1 MIQTGIESR
10 IKIQEI
16 ISNQLPEY
24 VLDESPKALDFL
36 KQYYISQEY
45 QGGPVD
51 IAENL
56 DQYLKVDNL
65 TPEVVVGFTTLSSDI
80 GSDDNIIS
88 VPNTKG
94 FPEKYGL
101 LKIDD
106 EIITYTGVTTN
117 TFTGCIRGFSGI
129 TSYHHDLNAEE
140 LVFSDTT
147 ADSHTSN
154 SPVNNLSS
162 LFLKEFYKKLKS
174 TYTPGFENRVFNSEV
189 DAGNFIKESRSFYE
203 SKGTN
208 DSFRILFNVL
218 FGETPR
224 IINLEEY
231 LIKPSDAKFIRKEI
245 CIAEA
250 ISGDPAKIIG
260 QTLTKSTDPTTNASI
275 SSVEIF
281 TKDQKVYY
289 KVGLFVGYGDNS
301 NVQGNFIITPNSKV
315 LENVSI
321 GASIISVDSTI
332 GFNQTGIVYSGDNTI
347 TYVDKSINQFLGCSG
362 VVGVITA
369 TDNIFS
375 DDTYFSYEDGDITKK
390 VVLRLTGVLSNFVQK
405 SDSIS
410 VNEGQILGVKSIG
423 TLIENPEQN
432 KTYTEIF
439 ANSWIYNTS
448 SSIEIDSFV
457 GGSNPT
463 GVILKT
469 SVDRSQLKKGDRV
482 EFIDEQ
488 TNNVIYPTDT
498 SDIPFVN
505 ADIRSNLVS
514 IGNLSSFS
522 PNEGQFIKLR
532 RKINKAN
539 SSSVDFKYENNS
551 IISDVQNMYVDD
563 DNFAY
568 IASNSLP
575 SWGNGLTNSYAYQI
589 KEKIK
594 SASISS
600 SGSIIDFD
608 IDTGLYSTI
617 FFDTPVPFISGEK
630 VQYTPSGEPLKGLE
644 EGSYY
649 IKIVSNSDGK
659 KIKLYRSPSF
669 LVSDA
674 NSIQFKSTTS
684 ELETHTFTLY
694 SQKSRI
700 INPQKIL
707 KKFSLN
713 PNIKDGIGKETVS
726 GSIGMLI
733 NGVEISNYKTFD
745 KVYYGPIENVKV
757 LNGGFNFD
765 VINTPYIGVST
776 SAGTT
781 SLVLPVITGT
791 VTDIIID
798 KQDFDIKEVLSIN
811 ITGGNGSGGSF
822 EPVLNRRRREILFDA
837 RTTTQGGGISTTT
850 NQLTFLSNHNITNGQ
865 KITYRNSGN
874 QSVVI
879 GLGLSTLSDNANYFA
894 KVDNN
899 TTIQLF
905 NTFDDYLNGN
915 NQISFATTSISGIH
929 KFLTEFSTNT
939 VSEVKIIEGGS
950 FTNRK
955 VLVKPTGI
963 STSKYTINFNNH
975 GFSSGEI
982 VEYSPVV
989 GLGTTQPQ
997 TISGL
1002 TTTNQ
1007 YFILRND
1014 EKSFRVCDAGIGGT
1028 NTTNYDQNNFVK
1040 FSSVGTGFQQFK
1052 YPDIKANI
1060 EFTTVGIATST
1071 QIQSITATPVV
1082 KGSIEEIYV
1091 YDPGTGYGSN
1101 ILNFEK
1107 KPSFTIK
1114 NGRDAQ
1120 IVPIIVNGSINETNI
1135 QFGGYEYFSTPD
1147 LIVSDPT
1154 NAGSGAKLRAIVTNE
1169 RITGVNIVNAGIGY
1183 STSSTIKV
1191 IPSGTG
1197 EILEA
1202 SIRELTSNQVEKLNT
1217 PEYEILKDNNDEL
1230 SYSVTGYFKDLQ
1242 SSFNDTNSTLSN
1254 IIGWAYDG
1262 NPIYGP
1268 YSIVDPENISSGIK
1282 TMTSGYTKNVS
1293 NVYDRPSISD
1303 FPLGFFVE
1311 DYSFNN
1317 QNGTLDKNNGIFAKT
1332 KDFPNGVYA
1341 YYASIDAIT
1350 GEPQFPYF
1358 IGNSFRSNTID
1369 ENESLNQKF
1378 DFDNS
1383 SLSRNT
1389 LGYKILESN
1398 AHNDFIIEN
1407 NKIVDQQINVEH
1419 ISEGSIS
1426 GISVINSG
1434 DDYKVNDLL
1443 NFNNDDTN
1451 GGGIYAKI
1459 SSLKGRNVDRI
1470 DTSYEVYNDAVF
1482 TWRGDDKVTIT
1493 ISPFHTLL
1501 DKDYVSISG
1510 FSTSNLSILNGY
1522 YKINVPSI
1530 SNVGLTTEIVSSGAA
1545 TTEIYVTQIPSG
1557 VSVGSSIGIGTETLE
1572 ILNVYQDKNV
1582 FRVNRSLP
1590 GTAHTIGV
1598 AVSFKPKTLIIDQKI
1613 DYFDSK
1619 VNNKVY
1625 FNPQESVGFGTVAGI
1640 GYNVTYSFGEEV
1652 IVGSIPTQRISIKDH
1667 PFETNQ
1673 RLTFNRNGNAN
1684 ISISTSPTGTPF
1696 NLPTTVYAVNKSPST
1711 IGIKT
1716 SLTSGEVFFISGGD
1730 NVDDYYFDTHNT
1742 QQLGKVEKILS
1753 TVSISTSHYHG
1764 LIKGDLIAM
1773 NVDPNLSVGIGTS
1786 IAVRLKRNL
1795 FTNNL
1800 QINPIGFN
1808 SLGINTISN
1817 QINIENHGLETGDK
1831 VYYESDS
1838 ISSGLD
1844 TGSYFVYR
1852 VNSDNIKLSHS
1863 NINANKNPPV
1873 VVSIGGTGG
1882 SSQTISLINPRIQ
1895 SVLNNNLVF
1904 DLTDSSLEGYSFKL
1918 YYDRDFNNEFIS
1930 TGSTETFSISSVGT
1944 IGVTNN
1950 ASITINNSPGLPK
1963 KLYYSLEKSGYI
1975 SSSDK
1980 DVNNFSEILFIDSA
1994 YNKTYNVFGIGSTT
2008 FQISLQ
2014 ESPEKLTYTSS
2025 ECDNL
2030 EYTTTSIS
2038 ASGPVND
2045 LKLISGGSQYKKL
2058 PTLSNVSTV
2067 NGTNL
2072 SVSLKSDNIGSI
2084 KETRS
2089 INEKFEYSSD
2099 KTLNPRVF
2107 ISPKI
2112 ILKDSNTIGIVTITS
2127 GGSGYTSPPQI
2138 IIINNDTRTE
2148 VKNGVIR
2155 TEITG
2160 NSITNLIIDV
2170 LPKGISDQ
2178 SAELFTV
2185 NNTNGISIKQVN
2197 SEENSGIFTCILTT
2211 PSLGFDEDVFSVN
2224 EEVFIEGIQKSSTTG
2239 DGFNS
2244 SDYGYKF
2251 LKVVKYENKLTPG
2264 LFDDQVTISIAG
2276 LGTNVGVAKTIQDS
2290 FGNIIAKKDYPT
2302 FSVSLSTSGFEIGET
2317 LISNGIERN
2326 LKVTDYDSSGSLKVL
2341 GTYNLSVNETIVGKS
2356 SGNIATIESL
2366 INYDGIFEIKF
2377 SNRKNQGWEKQT
2389 GKLSE
2394 DHQVLADNDYYQ
2406 SLSYSIKSRQQW
2418 NDIRTPV
2425 NSLVH
2430 SIGIKNFA
2438 DTEIISDGDERVGI
2452 TSSSNVTTIIRDFT
2466 DEKRVDTINN
2476 FDFVK
2481 DIDLVEDKSKFLELK
2496 NKKLTN
2502 YQLSISN
2509 IGLRIDDIKE
2519 QFSNLEDDPYPY
2531 TNITKIDDE
2540 DTYNNY
2546 LFKVSDT
2553 SGKNQ
2558 VQLTSLLFLNNSVN
2572 TNKNNIAILEK
2583 QSLVNVGSGFTTID
2597 GEQYGD
2603 FSIETDEFND
2613 KYIRFTPKDPFNT
2626 EYDIKYIDKKFN
2638 NENIGVGTT
2647 TIGFIDITSRSQE
2660 ILTGTTDNIIGVS
2673 TDKFVSF
2680 HVNAQIYTEVTKD
2693 MNFVELYVTHDGID
2707 TNISEFY
2714 FDTEDFSRSS
2724 NLLGHFD
2731 SNIDSGSFNLNYT
2744 NDTDEDVI
2752 VKTHIVGFGT
2762 KNLSDSVGIGT
2773 FRYRL
2778 LNQPEGNERSAI
2790 YESGVST
2797 TTSGVSTSF
2806 LRLNK
2811 NNFDSARS
2819 LVEVS
2824 IGSTKSIHQVLM
2836 VQDTTDIYTQEYS
2849 LLSIGSTSGES
2860 SPLGV
2865 GTFGGEY
2872 SGDDI
2877 LVKFY
2882 PDSNFIGDI
2891 RINSY
2896 SECLYTTVDFI
2907 NQAPNLIYGNS
2918 IETVNTGAYL
2928 AINGDRINKK
2938 DFVLRS
2944 KTTPIFAKSFNPS
2957 DANILNLSTGVF
2969 SINNHFFSNGE
2980 ELIYTPKSTFVG
2992 VGSTP
2997 MMYQNGSTVAELPS
3011 KVFAIV
3017 DNDNS
3022 FSISTVKSGTAVIF
3036 TSVGEGNS
3044 HEFSMA
3050 KRNEKAIIT
3059 INDVAQYPI
3068 IFAKVSQTLSGNG
3081 GSISES
3087 STIFSL
3093 SGITTIYPLDILRV
3107 DDEYMKVVN
3116 VGLGTTNIGPISN
3129 SGTETLVEVERG
3141 FVGSSGTSH
3150 TDSTLSRIYKGS
3162 YNIVGDKIFFTQ
3174 SPRGNPN
3181 IIRKDNNLV
3190 FQTSKFSGRVFL
3202 RKNYTTNSVY
3212 DDISREFNGID
3223 RKFTLT
3229 IDGENTAGIGVSGG
3243 NGLVFINGIFQAP
3256 TTINNPS
3263 NNFSIIEQ
3271 STPTGISSIVFSG
3284 IRTEISDAS
3293 SIFISDS
3300 DVNQNQ
3306 IPRGGIIVSLGST
3319 EGIGYAPLA
3328 GAAVTAVVGAGGS
3341 IVSAGLGIT
3350 DDNGSGY
3357 NGLVSIEVNVVDIE
3371 YDHKF
3376 VSSGI
3381 SSITD
3386 DTGSTH
3392 TATNAVYNSV
3402 SGDLTLTILN
3412 HGLTTSNTIGIA
3424 TDGLVFTCSKNSH
3437 ATNHPYP
3444 RAISKTKLRRGESGG
3459 DPIHNQQVSIAATT
3473 LNTVQ
3478 INVGPGGGA
3487 GAGAT
3492 ISVAS
3497 IGVGGTLSFNVGSAG
3512 TNYVNPEIFVS
3523 EPTYE
3528 NLEVQGISRIGVGAT
3543 TDTGIGL
3550 LVSIDVDPSS
3560 VTGIGS
3566 TYFGV
3571 SNYFISRSGYSFRK
3585 GDVFKP
3591 VGLVTAK
3598 GLTSPISE
3606 FKFTVLETFSDNFG
3620 SWQFGE
3626 LDYIDSIKNYQDGT
3640 RIRFPLFYTGASL
3653 SFETSE
3659 DSIIELQNI
3668 LIVIINGVIQEP
3680 GSSYQFTGGSTFSFS
3695 VPPKPEDK
3703 IDIFFYRG
3711 TRNEDDLLVNNIIP
3725 TLERGDDIR
3734 VFRNDTI
3741 PETVTQNQRKIFDV
3755 SFADKFE
3762 TNLYVDQGIDEI
3774 NSKPLSWT
3782 KQKTDRI
3789 VNGAFVP
3796 KTRQSIISQ
3805 IYPTAKIIKDITTSD
3820 SSIFVDDV
3828 SNFNYG
3834 VSLEGPYQKMKGIVV
3849 DGKVSTAANITS
3861 TINTEGLVTSLTVID
3876 GGSGYIYNLPNSI
3889 IANVNPSDGVNND
3902 QFGIAVA
3909 VGNDKIYVGADYNTT
3924 QYGAVYSYNLD
3935 GTVQNKI
3942 TASDTSS
3949 GAQFGCSIAVGN
3961 DRIIIGA
3968 EGKNSNQG
3976 VVYIFNLS
3984 ENQLGIITASDGAAG
3999 DYFGY
4004 AVAVGSNKIFVGA
4017 PHDDDDGTSSGAVY
4031 VYNLDGT
4038 GEVKITASDAATGD
4052 NFGGSVAVGS
4062 NEIVV
4067 GAAGRDDNGN
4077 GSGAVYVYNLDGTGE
4092 VKITASDA
4100 GILHLFGSSV
4110 AVGSNK
4116 IIVGSPG
4123 ESTSGT
4129 YSGSVYVYDL
4139 DGTNELKITASD
4151 AAAGDE
4157 FGKSVAVGS
4166 NKIIVGAPDDDDNG
4180 TSSGSV
4186 YIYNLDGT
4194 GEIKINAGGS
4204 ANDDEFGSAVAAS
4217 NTKIVVGAPGGFG
4230 ADVTGF
4236 AYIYNN
4242 GDQNIVDVKFSSP
4255 PIIGPGIGTTA
4266 TATVSIGPDGSLT
4279 TPITI
4284 TNPGFGYTVEPKT
4297 ITPLPDSNI
4306 ETVNNIEFIKGFS
4319 GIITGITTTSG
4330 SSGHSLALK
4339 LFLNTGTINFG
4350 NDLKVGYPIFV
4361 KNTIIG
4367 SGVTSVGDSNA
4378 NVVGIGTTF
4387 LDNIYYI
4394 HQLSRFGD
4402 HVGIVT
4408 CNIDSGT
4415 DITGLSISGDYVGEF
4430 SWGLFTSITR
4440 SSTPISIGV
4449 TGKTVDVGLSTFPT
4463 IQRRG
4468 EGLRLTGSLIENL
4481 TS

>member
-10 IKIQEI
+10 VKIQDI

-24 VLDESPKALDFL
+24 VLDESPKALEFL

-80 GSDDNIIS
+80 GSDDNTIS

-94 FPEKYGL
+94 FPEQYGL
-101 LKIDD
+101 LKIDN

-154 SPVNNLSS
+154 SSVQNLSS

-174 TYTPGFENRVFNSEV
+174 TYTPGFENRVFNPEL

-203 SKGTN
+203 SKGTD

-231 LIKPSDAKFIRKEI
+231 LIKPSDARFIRKEI

-281 TKDQKVYY
+281 TRDQKVYY

-332 GFNQTGIVYSGDNTI
+332 GFGQAGTVYSGNNTI
-347 TYVDKSINQFLGCSG
+347 AYVDKSINQFLGCSG
-362 VVGVITA
+362 VVDTITA

-375 DDTYFSYEDGDITKK
+375 DDTYFSYEDGDVTKQ

-405 SDSIS
+405 SNSIS

-448 SSIEIDSFV
+448 SSIEIDSFI

-469 SVDRSQLKKGDRV
+469 SVDRSQLKRGDRV

-498 SDIPFVN
+498 SDLPFVN
-505 ADIRSNLVS
+505 ADITSNSVF

-522 PNEGQFIKLR
+522 PNEGQSIKLR

-539 SSSVDFKYENNS
+539 SAFVDFKYQNNS

-563 DNFAY
+563 NNFAY

-575 SWGNGLTNSYAYQI
+575 SWGNELTNSYAYQI

-600 SGSIIDFD
+600 SSGSIVDLD
-608 IDTGLYSTI
+608 VNTGLYSTI

-630 VQYTPSGEPLKGLE
+630 VQYTSSGELLKGLE
-644 EGSYY
+644 YGSYY
-649 IKIVSNSDGK
+649 VKIVPNSGGK
-659 KIKLYRSPSF
+659 KIKLFSSPSF
-669 LVSDA
+669 LISDA
-674 NSIQFKSTTS
+674 NAVQFKSTTS
-684 ELETHTFTLY
+684 VLETHTFTLF

-713 PNIKDGIGKETVS
+713 PNIKDGIGEETVP

-745 KVYYGPIENVKV
+745 KVYYGPIKNVKV
-757 LNGGFNFD
+757 LNGGSNFD
-765 VINTPYIGVST
+765 VINNPYIGVST

-781 SLVLPVITGT
+781 SLVLPVITGK
-791 VTDIIID
+791 VTDILVD

-811 ITGGNGSGGSF
+811 VTGGNGSGGSF
-822 EPVLNRRRREILFDA
+822 EPVLIKRKREILFDA
-837 RTTTQGGGISTTT
+837 RTTAQGGGISTST
-850 NQLTFLSNHNITNGQ
+850 NQLTFLSDHNISNGQ
-865 KITYRNSGN
+865 KITYRNNGN

-879 GLGLSTLSDNANYFA
+879 GVGSSTLSDNANYFA

-899 TTIQLF
+899 TTIKLF
-905 NTFDDYLNGN
+905 NTFDDYSNET
-915 NQISFATTSISGIH
+915 NQISFATTSISGVH
-929 KFLTEFSTNT
+929 KFLTELSTNT
-939 VSEVKIIEGGS
+939 ISEVKIIEGGS

-955 VLVKPTGI
+955 LLVKPTGI
-963 STSKYTINFNNH
+963 STSQNSINFDNH
-975 GFSSGEI
+975 GFLSGEI
-982 VEYSPVV
+982 VEYSTVV

-1007 YFILRND
+1007 YFILRSD

-1060 EFTTVGIATST
+1060 EFTTVGISTLT
-1071 QIQSITATPVV
+1071 QIQSITATPIV

-1091 YDPGTGYGSN
+1091 YEPGTEYGSN
-1101 ILNFEK
+1101 IFNFEK
-1107 KPSFTIK
+1107 KPSFTVK

-1120 IVPIIVNGSINETNI
+1120 ISPVIVNGSINEINM
-1135 QFGGYEYFSTPD
+1135 QFGGYEYFSIPD

-1169 RITGVNIVNAGIGY
+1169 RITGANIINAGIGY

-1191 IPSGTG
+1191 VPSGDG
-1197 EILEA
+1197 EILDA
-1202 SIRELTSNQVEKLNT
+1202 SIRELTCNQVEKFNT
-1217 PEYEILKDNNDEL
+1217 LQNEILKDENDEL
-1230 SYSVTGYFKDLQ
+1230 SYSVSGYFKDLQ
-1242 SSFNDTNSTLSN
+1242 SSFNDTDSTLSN

-1282 TMTSGYTKNVS
+1282 TMTSGYAKNAS
-1293 NVYDRPSISD
+1293 NVYNRPSTSD

-1311 DYSFNN
+1311 DYSFNSE
-1317 QNGTLDKNNGIFAKT
+1317 NGTLDKNNGAFVRT
-1332 KDFPNGVYA
+1332 EDFPNGVYA
-1341 YYASIDAIT
+1341 YYASIDSIT

-1369 ENESLNQKF
+1369 ENQSLNQEF
-1378 DFDNS
+1378 DFNNS

-1389 LGYKILESN
+1389 LGYKIIELN
-1398 AHNDFIIEN
+1398 ASNDFLIEN
-1407 NKIVDQQINVEH
+1407 DAIKQQQVSVDH

-1434 DDYKVNDLL
+1434 DNYKVNDLL
-1443 NFNNDDTN
+1443 NFDNDDTN
-1451 GGGIYAKI
+1451 GGGIYAKVL
-1459 SSLKGRNVDRI
+1459 SLKGRGIDRI

-1482 TWRGDDKVTIT
+1482 TWRGDDKVNIT

-1501 DKDYVSISG
+1501 DNDYISISG
-1510 FSTSNLSILNGY
+1510 FSTSNLSILNGF
-1522 YKINVPSI
+1522 YKINVPPI
-1530 SNVGLTTEIVSSGAA
+1530 PNVGLTTEIASSGAA
-1545 TTEIYVTQIPSG
+1545 TTEIYVTQVPPG

-1572 ILNVYQDKNV
+1572 ILNVYPDKNV
-1582 FRVNRSLP
+1582 FRVNRGLP
-1590 GTAHTIGV
+1590 GTGHTIGV
-1598 AVSFKPKTLIIDQKI
+1598 AVSFKPKTFIIDKKV
-1613 DYFDSK
+1613 DYFESK

-1625 FNPQESVGFGTVAGI
+1625 FNPQESVGFGTTAGT
-1640 GYNVTYSFGEEV
+1640 GRKVSYSFGEE
-1652 IVGSIPTQRISIKDH
+1652 IITGSIPTQRISIKNH

-1673 RLTFNRNGNAN
+1673 RITFNQNGNSV
-1684 ISISTSPTGTPF
+1684 ISISTSPTGTQF
-1696 NLPTTVYAVNKSPST
+1696 DLPTTVYAVNKSPST

-1716 SLTSGEVFFISGGD
+1716 TLTSDEVFFVAGGD
-1730 NVDDYYFDTHNT
+1730 NVDDYYFDTNNV
-1742 QQLGKVEKILS
+1742 QKLAKVEKILS
-1753 TVSISTSHYHG
+1753 TVSISTSYYHG
-1764 LIKGDLIAM
+1764 LIKGDSITM
-1773 NVDPNLSVGIGTS
+1773 DINPNLSVGIGTS
-1786 IAVRLKRNL
+1786 TAVRLNRNL

-1817 QINIENHGLETGDK
+1817 QITIENHGLETGDK

-1838 ISSGLD
+1838 VSSGLD

-1852 VNSDNIKLSHS
+1852 VNSDSIKLGHS
-1863 NINANKNPPV
+1863 NINVNQNPPV
-1873 VVSIGGTGG
+1873 VVSIGETGG

-1895 SVLNNNLVF
+1895 SVSNNNLVF

-1918 YYDRDFNNEFIS
+1918 YYDKDFNNEFIS
-1930 TGSTETFSISSVGT
+1930 TGSTETFSISNVGT
-1944 IGVTNN
+1944 IGITTN
-1950 ASITINNSPGLPK
+1950 ASITINSSSELPK

-2014 ESPEKLTYTSS
+2014 KSPEKLTYTSS

-2038 ASGPVND
+2038 ASGPVNNV
-2045 LKLISGGSQYKKL
+2045 KLISGGSQYKKL
-2058 PTLSNVSTV
+2058 PSLSNVNTI
-2067 NGTNL
+2067 NGKNL
-2072 SVSLKSDNIGSI
+2072 SVSLKSNSIGLV

-2099 KTLNPRVF
+2099 KTLNPKVF

-2127 GGSGYTSPPQI
+2127 GGSGYTLPPTI
-2138 IIINNDTRTE
+2138 VIINSGTRTE
-2148 VKNGVIR
+2148 VKNGVI
-2155 TEITG
+2155 EAKLTG
-2160 NSITNLIIDV
+2160 NSITDLIIDV
-2170 LPKGISDQ
+2170 PPKGISDQ
-2178 SAELFTV
+2178 SAELFAI
-2185 NNTNGISIKQVN
+2185 NNTNGISITKVESQ
-2197 SEENSGIFTCILTT
+2197 ENSGIFTCILTT
-2211 PSLGFDEDVFSVN
+2211 PSLGFDENVFSVG
-2224 EEVFIEGIQKSSTTG
+2224 EEVFVEGIQKSSTTG

-2251 LKVVKYENKLTPG
+2251 FKVVKYENKLTPG

-2302 FSVSLSTSGFEIGET
+2302 FSLLLSPSGFEIGEA
-2317 LISNGIERN
+2317 LISDGIETD
-2326 LKVTDYDSSGSLKVL
+2326 LKVTDYDDSGSLKVL
-2341 GTYNLSVNETIVGKS
+2341 GTYDLSVNEIIVGKS
-2356 SGNIATIESL
+2356 SGNVATIESL
-2366 INYDGIFEIKF
+2366 TPYDGIFEIKF
-2377 SNRKNQGWEKQT
+2377 SNRKNQGWENQT

-2394 DHQVLADNDYYQ
+2394 NYQVLADNDYYQ
-2406 SLSYSIKSRQQW
+2406 NLSYSVKSKQQW
-2418 NDIRTPV
+2418 NDIRTPI

-2438 DTEIISDGDERVGI
+2438 DTEIISDGDGRVGI
-2452 TSSSNVTTIIRDFT
+2452 ESSSDATTIIRDYIS
-2466 DEKRVDTINN
+2466 EKRVDTINS
-2476 FDFVK
+2476 FDFVR
-2481 DIDLVEDKSKFLELK
+2481 DIDLVSNKSKFLKLK

-2502 YQLSISN
+2502 YQESISN
-2509 IGLRIDDIKE
+2509 VGLKIDDIKE
-2519 QFSNLEDDPYPY
+2519 QFSNFEDEPLPYI
-2531 TNITKIDDE
+2531 NILKINDE
-2540 DTYNNY
+2540 DIYNNY
-2546 LFKVSDT
+2546 LFKVSDV

-2558 VQLTSLLFLNNSVN
+2558 VQLTSLLFLNNSTN
-2572 TNKNNIAILEK
+2572 TNENNIAFLEK
-2583 QSLVNVGSGFTTID
+2583 QSLVNVGSGFTTTD

-2603 FSIETDEFND
+2603 FSIEIDEFGD
-2613 KYIRFTPKDPFNT
+2613 KYVRFTPKDAFNT
-2626 EYDIKYIDKKFN
+2626 EYDIKYIDKEFN

-2647 TIGFIDITSRSQE
+2647 SIGFIDITSRSQE
-2660 ILTGTTDNIIGVS
+2660 ILTGTTINVIGVS

-2680 HVNAQIYTEVTKD
+2680 HVNAQVYKEVTNE

-2752 VKTHIVGFGT
+2752 VKTRIVGFGT

-2773 FRYRL
+2773 FRYKL
-2778 LNQPEGNERSAI
+2778 LNQPEGSERSAI

-2824 IGSTKSIHQVLM
+2824 IGSTKSIHQVMM
-2836 VQDTTDIYTQEYS
+2836 VQDNTDIYTQQYS

-2860 SPLGV
+2860 TPLGI

-2882 PDSNFIGDI
+2882 PDSNFTGDI

-2918 IETVNTGAYL
+2918 VETVNTKSYL
-2928 AINGDRINKK
+2928 AINGDRINKE

-2944 KTTPIFAKSFNPS
+2944 KTIPIFAKSFNPS
-2957 DANILNLSTGVF
+2957 DVDILNLSTGVF
-2969 SINNHFFSNGE
+2969 SIDNHFFSNGE

-2997 MMYQNGSTVAELPS
+2997 MMYKNGSAVAQLPS
-3011 KVFAIV
+3011 QVFAV
-3017 DNDNS
+3017 VNNNNS
-3022 FSISTVKSGTAVIF
+3022 FSISTVKSGTAVTF

-3059 INDVAQYPI
+3059 INNVAQYPI
-3068 IFAKVSQTLSGNG
+3068 AFAKVSQTLSGNG

-3087 STIFSL
+3087 ATIFSL

-3141 FVGSSGTSH
+3141 FVGSSGASH

-3162 YNIVGDKIFFTQ
+3162 YNIVGDSIFFTK

-3181 IIRKDNNLV
+3181 VSRRDNNLV
-3190 FQTSKFSGRVFL
+3190 FETSKFSGRVFL
-3202 RKNYTTNSVY
+3202 RKNYATNSVY
-3212 DDISREFNGID
+3212 DDISREFTGIG
-3223 RKFTLT
+3223 RTFTLT
-3229 IDGENTAGIGVSGG
+3229 VGGANTAGIGVSGG
-3243 NGLVFINGIFQAP
+3243 NGLLFINGVFQTP
-3256 TTINNPS
+3256 TTTNNPL

-3271 STPTGISSIVFSG
+3271 TSPTGISSIVFSG
-3284 IRTEISDAS
+3284 IRTETSDANSVFS
-3293 SIFISDS
+3293 SES

-3357 NGLVSIEVNVVDIE
+3357 NGLVSIGVTVVDIE
-3371 YDHKF
+3371 YNYKF
-3376 VSSGI
+3376 VSSGT

-3386 DTGSTH
+3386 DENNTY

-3424 TDGLVFTCSKNSH
+3424 TDGLVFTCSKDSH

-3459 DPIHNQQVSIAATT
+3459 DPIHNQQVSIASTT

-3550 LVSIDVDPSS
+3550 LVSVDVDPSP

-3566 TYFGV
+3566 TYFEV

-3606 FKFTVLETFSDNFG
+3606 FEFTVLETFSDNFG

-3640 RIRFPLFYTGASL
+3640 RIRFPLFYNGSIL
-3653 SFETSE
+3653 SFEKP
-3659 DSIIELQNI
+3659 DNSIIELENI
-3668 LIVIINGVIQEP
+3668 LIVIINGIIQDP
-3680 GSSYQFTGGSTFSFS
+3680 GSSYQFEGGTSFSFS
-3695 VPPKPEDK
+3695 VAPKPEDK
-3703 IDIFFYRG
+3703 IDVFFYRG
-3711 TRNEDDLLVNNIIP
+3711 TRGEDDLVVDDVIP

-3734 VFRNDTI
+3734 VFKNDTI
-3741 PETVTQNQRKIFDV
+3741 LETITQDQRTVFDV
-3755 SFADKFE
+3755 SFSDKFE
-3762 TNLYVDQGIDEI
+3762 TNLYVDQGIDEV
-3774 NSKPLSWT
+3774 NLKPISWT

-3789 VNGAFVP
+3789 INGVFVH
-3796 KTRQSIISQ
+3796 KTRKSTIAQ

-3820 SSIFVDDV
+3820 ASIFVDDI

-3834 VSLEGPYQKMKGIVV
+3834 VSAEGPYQNMKGIIV
-3849 DGKVSTAANITS
+3849 DGKLDPSPANITAS
-3861 TINTEGLVTSLTVID
+3861 IGVGGTVSALTIVD
-3876 GGSGYIYNLPNSI
+3876 GGNE
-3889 IANVNPSDGVNND
+3889 
-3902 QFGIAVA
+3902 
-3909 VGNDKIYVGADYNTT
+3909 YVG
-3924 QYGAVYSYNLD
+3924 S
-3935 GTVQNKI
+3935 TVDIKFQ
-3942 TASDTSS
+3942 SPL
-3949 GAQFGCSIAVGN
+3949 Q
-3961 DRIIIGA
+3961 IG
-3968 EGKNSNQG
+3968 
-3976 VVYIFNLS
+3976 V
-3984 ENQLGIITASDGAAG
+3984 
-3999 DYFGY
+3999 
-4004 AVAVGSNKIFVGA
+4004 
-4017 PHDDDDGTSSGAVY
+4017 
-4031 VYNLDGT
+4031 
-4038 GEVKITASDAATGD
+4038 
-4052 NFGGSVAVGS
+4052 
-4062 NEIVV
+4062 
-4067 GAAGRDDNGN
+4067 
-4077 GSGAVYVYNLDGTGE
+4077 
-4092 VKITASDA
+4092 
-4100 GILHLFGSSV
+4100 
-4110 AVGSNK
+4110 
-4116 IIVGSPG
+4116 
-4123 ESTSGT
+4123 
-4129 YSGSVYVYDL
+4129 
-4139 DGTNELKITASD
+4139 
-4151 AAAGDE
+4151 
-4157 FGKSVAVGS
+4157 
-4166 NKIIVGAPDDDDNG
+4166 
-4180 TSSGSV
+4180 
-4186 YIYNLDGT
+4186 
-4194 GEIKINAGGS
+4194 
-4204 ANDDEFGSAVAAS
+4204 
-4217 NTKIVVGAPGGFG
+4217 
-4230 ADVTGF
+4230 
-4236 AYIYNN
+4236 
-4242 GDQNIVDVKFSSP
+4242 
-4255 PIIGPGIGTTA
+4255 GIGTTA
-4266 TATVSIGPDGSLT
+4266 QATG
-4279 TPITI
+4279 TI
-4284 TNPGFGYTVEPKT
+4284 TNGVITGTTITDPGFGYTIEPKT
-4297 ITPLPDSNI
+4297 ITPLPDSNT

-4319 GIITGITTTSG
+4319 GIITGIGTTSG
-4330 SSGHSLALK
+4330 SGGHSLALK
-4339 LFLNTGTINFG
+4339 LFLNTGTANFG
-4350 NDLKVGYPIFV
+4350 DDLEVGYPIFV
-4361 KNTIIG
+4361 KDTIIG
-4367 SGVTSVGDSNA
+4367 SGVTSVDSSNTS
-4378 NVVGIGTTF
+4378 VVGIGTTF

-4415 DITGLSISGDYVGEF
+4415 DITGLSTSGDYVGEF

-4468 EGLRLTGSLIENL
+4468 EGLRLTGSLPETL
-4481 TS
+4481 S